1 MIHRSDLR
9 QLQAINEYPSVSILL
24 PTHRTSPDNKQDPI
38 RLKNLVAET
47 KSRLLGEFSAREME
61 PLFTKLDALVE
72 DVDYEHLLDG
82 LALYV
87 DKDLARSFTLP
98 FTVTER
104 VVVDPTFA
112 TRDLVFALN
121 RTPRYYVL
129 ALSENDTRLFE
140 GFGAQVEEIRGG
152 GFPMRHRGP
161 GGASN
166 LPGGPGVNPSAV
178 RDQAHR
184 DFFRNVDEKF
194 GAFQAE
200 EKLPLVVAG
209 VDRYLA
215 FYREISRSPDNIA
228 GVVEGNYDHATEYEV
243 AQPVWPV
250 MQDYLAQRRAQALE
264 RLDEAVGAQKCSSTI
279 GEAWRMAKEGRGDT
293 LLVEQNYHYPA
304 TVDETGMI
312 LSPAEDATAPGVI
325 DDAVDEVIEEV
336 MAKGGSVV
344 FVDDGALEQH
354 QRIALI
360 LRY

>member
-9 QLQAINEYPSVSILL
+9 QLQAVNEYPSVSILL
-24 PTHRTSPDNKQDPI
+24 PTHRTSPDNKQD
-38 RLKNLVAET
+38 LVTET
-47 KSRLLGEFSAREME
+47 KNRLLGEFSAREMQ
-61 PLFTKLDALVE
+61 PLFTKLDGLVE
-72 DVDYEHLLDG
+72 GVDYEHLLDG

-87 DKDLARSFTLP
+87 NKDTARAFTLP
-98 FTVTER
+98 FTVIER

-112 TRDLVFALN
+112 TRDLVFTLN

-129 ALSENDTRLFE
+129 ALSEKDSRLFE
-140 GFGAQVEEIRGG
+140 GFGASVEELRGG
-152 GFPMRHRGP
+152 GFPMRHGGP

-184 DFFRNVDEKF
+184 DFFRTVDEKF

-200 EKLPLVVAG
+200 EKLPLVAAG

-215 FYREISRSPDNIA
+215 FYREVSRSPDDIA
-228 GVVEGNYDHATEYEV
+228 GTVEGNYDHATEHEI
-243 AQPVWPV
+243 AQLVWPV
-250 MQDYLAQRRAQALE
+250 MQGYLARRRTDALM
-264 RLDEAVGAQKCSSTI
+264 RLADAVGAQRSSSTI
-279 GEAWRMAKEGRGDT
+279 GEVWRMAKEGRGDT
-293 LLVEQNYHYPA
+293 LLVEQNFHYPA

-312 LSPAEDATAPGVI
+312 LSPAEDAAAPGVI

-354 QRIALI
+354 QRIAFI

>member
-9 QLQAINEYPSVSILL
+9 QLQAVNEYPSVSILL

-38 RLKNLVAET
+38 RVKNLVTQT
-47 KSRLLGEFSAREME
+47 KNRLLGEFSAREMD

-72 DVDYEHLLDG
+72 GVDYEHLLDG

-87 DKDLARSFTLP
+87 NKDTARAFTLP
-98 FTVTER
+98 FTVIER

-112 TRDLVFALN
+112 TRDLVFTLN

-129 ALSENDTRLFE
+129 ALSEKDSRLFE
-140 GFGAQVEEIRGG
+140 GFGASVEELRGG
-152 GFPMRHRGP
+152 GFPMRHGGP

-184 DFFRNVDEKF
+184 DFFRTVDEKF

-200 EKLPLVVAG
+200 EKLPLVAAG

-215 FYREISRSPDNIA
+215 FYREVSRSPDDIA
-228 GVVEGNYDHATEYEV
+228 GTVEGNYDHATEHEI
-243 AQPVWPV
+243 AQLVWPV
-250 MQDYLAQRRAQALE
+250 MQGYLARRRTDALM
-264 RLDEAVGAQKCSSTI
+264 RLADAVGAQRSSSTI
-279 GEAWRMAKEGRGDT
+279 GEVWRMAKEGRGDT
-293 LLVEQNYHYPA
+293 LLVEQNFHYPA

-312 LSPAEDATAPGVI
+312 LSPAEDAAAPGVI

-354 QRIALI
+354 QRIAFI

>member
-9 QLQAINEYPSVSILL
+9 QLQAVNEYPSVSILL

-38 RLKNLVAET
+38 RVKNLVTET
-47 KSRLLGEFSAREME
+47 KNRLLGEFSAREME

-72 DVDYEHLLDG
+72 GVDYEHLLEG

-87 DKDLARSFTLP
+87 NKDTARAFTLP

-140 GFGAQVEEIRGG
+140 GFGASVEEIRGG
-152 GFPMRHRGP
+152 GFPMRHGGP

-194 GAFQAE
+194 GAFQTE

-215 FYREISRSPDNIA
+215 FYWEVSRSPDDIA
-228 GVVEGNYDHATEYEV
+228 GTVEGNYDHATEPEI
-243 AQPVWPV
+243 AQLVWPV
-250 MQDYLAQRRAQALE
+250 TQGYLAQRRTDALE
-264 RLDEAVGAQKCSSTI
+264 RLADAVGAQRSSSTI
-279 GEAWRMAKEGRGDT
+279 GEVWRMAKEGRGDT

-312 LSPAEDATAPGVI
+312 LSPAEDATASGVI

-336 MAKGGSVV
+336 MAKGGNVV

>member
-9 QLQAINEYPSVSILL
+9 QLQAVNEYPSVSILT

-38 RLKNLVAET
+38 RVKNLVSEA
-47 KSRLLGEFSAREME
+47 KNRLLGEFSAREME
-61 PLFTKLDALVE
+61 PVFTRLDGLV
-72 DVDYEHLLDG
+72 DGIDYEHLLDG

-87 DKDLARSFTLP
+87 NTDLAQAFTLP

-112 TRDLVFALN
+112 TRDLVFTLN
-121 RTPRYYVL
+121 RTPRYDAL
-129 ALSENDTRLFE
+129 ALSESDTRLFE
-140 GFGAQVEEIRGG
+140 GFGASIEEIRGG
-152 GFPMRHRGP
+152 GWPLRHGGP

-184 DFFRNVDEKF
+184 DFFRSVDEKF
-194 GAFQAE
+194 DAFQGE

-215 FYREISRSPDNIA
+215 FFREVSRRPDDIA
-228 GVVEGNYDHATEYEV
+228 GTVEGNYDSASEHEM
-243 AQPVWPV
+243 AQRVWPV
-250 MQDYLAQRRAQALE
+250 MQHYLAQRRAWALE
-264 RLDEAVGAQKCSSTI
+264 RLNAAVGAQRTSSTI
-279 GEAWRMAKEGRGDT
+279 GEVWRMAKEGRGDT
-293 LLVEQNYHYPA
+293 LLVEQDFHYPA
-304 TVDETGMI
+304 TVDETGLI
-312 LSPAEDATAPGVI
+312 LSPAEDATVPGVI
-325 DDAVDEVIEEV
+325 DDAVDEVIEDV

-344 FVDDGALEQH
+344 FVDNGALEQH

>member
-38 RLKNLVAET
+38 RVKNLVAET
-47 KSRLLGEFSAREME
+47 KTRLLGEFSAREMD

-72 DVDYEHLLDG
+72 GIDYEHLLDG

-87 DKDLARSFTLP
+87 NKDIARAFTLP
-98 FTVTER
+98 FTVIER
-104 VVVDPTFA
+104 VVADPTFA
-112 TRDLVFALN
+112 TRDLVFTLN

-140 GFGAQVEEIRGG
+140 EFGATLEEIRGG
-152 GFPMRHRGP
+152 GWPMSHSGP
-161 GGASN
+161 GGASK

-184 DFFRNVDEKF
+184 DFFRAVDEKF
-194 GAFQAE
+194 GAFQTE
-200 EKLPLVVAG
+200 EKLPLVVVG

-215 FYREISRSPDNIA
+215 FYREVSRYSDDIV
-228 GVVEGNYDHATEYEV
+228 GTVEGNYDHASEHEL
-243 AQPVWPV
+243 AQLAWPA
-250 MQDYLAQRRAQALE
+250 MQDYLARRRADALE
-264 RLDEAVGAQKCSSTI
+264 RLDAAVGAQRSSSTI
-279 GEAWRMAKEGRGDT
+279 GEVWRMAKEGRGDM
-293 LLVEQNYHYPA
+293 LLVEQDFHYPA

-312 LSPAEDATAPGVI
+312 LSPAEDATEPGVI

-344 FVDDGALEQH
+344 FVDNGALEQH